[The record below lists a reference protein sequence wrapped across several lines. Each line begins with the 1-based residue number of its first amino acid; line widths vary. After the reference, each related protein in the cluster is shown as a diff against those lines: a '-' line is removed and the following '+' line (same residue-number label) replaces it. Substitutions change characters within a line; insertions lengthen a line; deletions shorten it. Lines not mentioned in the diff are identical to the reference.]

1 MNEYYFGDLNKN
13 IYIKVISKNI
23 SSAIILIDMLISYP
37 ENYEEMKELTIENL
51 NMEIDYKDYKY
62 MVCELY
68 SDVRFSEEIDLSMP
82 YKLNYLNK
90 INKYFIKNRRG
101 FYKDID
107 YKSSLLIYYRFY
119 PDSLNLSIILYSL
132 NDEGDCGLMI
142 ADSDGIIDYFESDRL
157 NDFLEKSRNLFTL
170 GIMGSMEYIS
180 LREFINDKMGIFV
193 KTI

>member
-119 PDSLNLSIILYSL
+119 PDSLNLSIVLYSL

-142 ADSDGIIDYFESDRL
+142 SDSDGIIDYFESDRL

>member
-37 ENYEEMKELTIENL
+37 ENYKIIKELPIERP

-142 ADSDGIIDYFESDRL
+142 ADPDGVILYFESDKL
-157 NDFLEKSRNLFTL
+157 KDFSEKSQELFTSGIIGSL
-170 GIMGSMEYIS
+170 EYVNIMG
-180 LREFINDKMGIFV
+180 FINDKMGIFT
-193 KTI
+193 KTM

>member
-37 ENYEEMKELTIENL
+37 ENYKIIKELPIERP

-68 SDVRFSEEIDLSMP
+68 SDVRFSEEIDFSMP

-142 ADSDGIIDYFESDRL
+142 ADPDGVILYFESDKL
-157 NDFLEKSRNLFTL
+157 KDFSEKSQELFTSGIIGSL
-170 GIMGSMEYIS
+170 EYVNIMG
-180 LREFINDKMGIFV
+180 FINDKMEIFT
-193 KTI
+193 KTT

>member
-23 SSAIILIDMLISYP
+23 SSARILVDMLISYP
-37 ENYEEMKELTIENL
+37 ENYEIIKELPIERP
-51 NMEIDYKDYKY
+51 NMEIDYRDYKY
-62 MVCELY
+62 MVCDLY
-68 SDVRFSEEIDLSMP
+68 SDVIISDEIDFSML

-90 INKYFIKNRRG
+90 VNKYFIKNRRG

-142 ADSDGIIDYFESDRL
+142 ADPDGVILYFESDKL
-157 NDFLEKSRNLFTL
+157 KDFSEKSQELFTS
-170 GIMGSMEYIS
+170 GIIGSLEYVNIM
-180 LREFINDKMGIFV
+180 RFINDKMGIFT
-193 KTI
+193 KTM